1 MSQYPNRTSIALFE
15 TFCRKNQV
23 DGKPIEIKIG
33 EHQFNVKAL
42 TTPRSQAKGY
52 SGEKVEP
59 KDGEGLLFIYDKE
72 GPLEFWMKEV
82 PFDLDILFFDS
93 NSELVDY
100 QTMSRHQ
107 GEPDKILKR
116 YRSKKP
122 ARFAVEVKSGWCEK
136 NNIKDC
142 KLSF

>member
-1 MSQYPNRTSIALFE
+1 MSQYRNSNPIALFE

-33 EHQFNVKAL
+33 EHQFKVNAL

-52 SGEKVEP
+52 SGAKSEP
-59 KDGEGLLFIYDKE
+59 AEGEGLLFIYDDE
-72 GPLEFWMKEV
+72 SPLEFWMKDV
-82 PFDLDILFFDS
+82 PFDLDILFFNS
-93 NSELVDY
+93 NNELVDY
-100 QTMSRHQ
+100 QTMTRHS
-107 GEPDKILKR
+107 GESDRSLTR